1 MEDRE
6 KILVEEYI
14 IIFRDYKD
22 MKMKFNEVEKK
33 YRDNVFE
40 LVFFVRELR
49 NIIVIKD
56 EEIRI
61 LCEKL
66 NGF

>member
-61 LCEKL
+61 LREKL